1 MKITAIEMESAL
13 KVAAE
18 RLVNSGMTEQAAAQY
33 VKAHLDE
40 IVTWAIKLIVTG
52 KEKGII

>member
-18 RLVNSGMTEQAAAQY
+18 KLVNSGMTEQAAAQY

-52 KEKGII
+52 KEEGII